1 MLSKRTK
8 TDGDRWLFLFVLL
21 TIGPSVTGADPP
33 VFDTLSVIRFNTVCA
48 HCHEGECSGRL
59 SFSLGPEAVFSHIR
73 RYAGGVDDTLA
84 GQLYSALERM
94 KRDCAYAPMAA
105 PDLHRPLQ
113 REILDVYRDPV
124 IGNYFVPLG
133 ELEPGRYRLTMRL
146 EVPAT
151 LRVEVLNDRF
161 EFLVDECFSCNC
173 ALLPIT
179 MEIDETAQHF
189 LRLRSPTALRLEE
202 LELSPETG
210 GSRMT
215 TRKRDQQ

>member
-1 MLSKRTK
+1 MLIKKIETAGSA
-8 TDGDRWLFLFVLL
+8 LVCIMLL
-21 TIGPSVTGADPP
+21 TFGPSVGGADPP
-33 VFDTLSVIRFNTVCA
+33 VFDSLSILRFNTVCA

-59 SFSLGPEAVFSHIR
+59 SFSLGPEAAFSHIR
-73 RYAGGVDDTLA
+73 RYAGGVDDTL
-84 GQLYSALERM
+84 GM

-210 GSRMT
+210 GSRIVSFVVIHWSFHAALYA
-215 TRKRDQQ
+215 